1 MSARPIA
8 DIVATLATAMVVAS
22 CAVGPDFVTPDPPEA
37 DRYTKGGMATRTESA
52 DVTGG
57 QAQRFRR
64 NLDVPGEWWRLF
76 RSPPLNALIERSIKA
91 NPTLDAAVAALR
103 AAGENVH
110 AQEGK
115 WFPLV
120 QGNFT
125 ASRQKTSA
133 ALAPVPSSNASV
145 FSLYTAQVIV
155 SYTFDVWG
163 LNYRMVESLEAQA
176 EFQRF
181 QLEAAYLTLTSNVV
195 TAAIQEASLRAQI
208 AATHSLIEIVTK
220 ELDILRRQLELGQ
233 ANRIDVA
240 QQEALLAQARAAL
253 PPLEKA
259 LAQQRDLLAALSGRF
274 PSEEPP
280 EKFQLSMLHLPR
292 DLPVTVPS
300 ILVDQRPDVRASE
313 EQMHSASAQVGVAV
327 ANMLPQFTITP
338 STSAGFISTQLASLF
353 NPQNFFSNLTGSVTH
368 TIFDGLTLLHLKRA
382 AEDNFDQA
390 SANYR
395 TTVIAALQN
404 VADVLH
410 ALESDAKALK
420 AAVEWEHAAK
430 VSLDLTRQQM
440 QTGFANF
447 LSLLIAEQAYQQA
460 VINLVQARAARLAD
474 TVALF
479 AALGGGWWNRD
490 DVARSLPMTPCEIEA
505 ISKSKSGLK
514 RPLCENGGRP

>member
-1 MSARPIA
+1 
-8 DIVATLATAMVVAS
+8 
-22 CAVGPDFVTPDPPEA
+22 
-37 DRYTKGGMATRTESA
+37 
-52 DVTGG
+52 
-57 QAQRFRR
+57 
-64 NLDVPGEWWRLF
+64 
-76 RSPPLNALIERSIKA
+76 
-91 NPTLDAAVAALR
+91 
-103 AAGENVH
+103 
-110 AQEGK
+110 
-115 WFPLV
+115 
-120 QGNFT
+120 
-125 ASRQKTSA
+125 
-133 ALAPVPSSNASV
+133 
-145 FSLYTAQVIV
+145 
-155 SYTFDVWG
+155 
-163 LNYRMVESLEAQA
+163 
-176 EFQRF
+176 
-181 QLEAAYLTLTSNVV
+181 
-195 TAAIQEASLRAQI
+195 QEASLRAQI

-274 PSEEPP
+274 PSEEPL

-300 ILVDQRPDVRASE
+300 ILVDQRPDVRAAE
-313 EQMHSASAQVGVAV
+313 EQMHSASAQIGVAV

-338 STSAGFISTQLASLF
+338 STSAGFTSTQLASLF

-368 TIFDGLTLLHLKRA
+368 TIFDGFTLLHLKRA

-390 SANYR
+390 AANYR
-395 TTVIAALQN
+395 GTVISALQN
-404 VADVLH
+404 VADTLH

-430 VSLDLTRQQM
+430 IALDLTRQQM
-440 QTGFANF
+440 QQGFTNF
-447 LSLLIAEQAYQQA
+447 LALLIAEQAYQQA
-460 VINLVQARAARLAD
+460 VISLVQTRAARLAD

-479 AALGGGWWNRD
+479 VALGGGWWNRD

-514 RPLCENGGRP
+514 RPLC